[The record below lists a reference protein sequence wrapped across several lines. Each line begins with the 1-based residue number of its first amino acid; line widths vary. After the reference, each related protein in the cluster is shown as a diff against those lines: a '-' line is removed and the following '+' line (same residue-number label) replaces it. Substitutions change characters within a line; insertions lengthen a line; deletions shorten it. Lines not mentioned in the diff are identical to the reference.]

1 MNSTAKTKQKSTHQ
15 HKKTV
20 LLDWDFQF
28 RIIKLSILVGLVS
41 TAVTSFVLL
50 WPLYK
55 FEILKIPKF
64 LPTPIM
70 LAMVVALLTNMLS
83 LGLMG
88 LYLSHRISGPLYSV
102 VRKLRL
108 LGHGNFFG
116 ELKLRKNDEL
126 KYLMRNINHATSQ
139 LADKT
144 RDDISKLEQLLTEVQ
159 KLNQKMSSD
168 ELKHI
173 EHKLQTMIERWYK
186 SIGESS

>member
-1 MNSTAKTKQKSTHQ
+1 MHLNTTAKNTQHK

-144 RDDISKLEQLLTEVQ
+144 RDDISKLEKLLSQVQKANQ
-159 KLNQKMSSD
+159 KLNSD
-168 ELKHI
+168 ELNEVETKI
-173 EHKLQTMIERWYK
+173 KLMVEHWSK
-186 SIGESS
+186 SIGEHS

>member
-1 MNSTAKTKQKSTHQ
+1 MNSTTKTIKRSKHQ

-144 RDDISKLEQLLTEVQ
+144 RDDISKLELLLSDVQ
-159 KLNQKMSSD
+159 KLNKKTDSD
-168 ELKHI
+168 ELKQI
-173 EHKLQTMIERWYK
+173 ESRLQTMIGNWYK